1 MRYPE
6 VNEQNEEPMG
16 RGKKDGKCEVAP
28 SSNGL
33 DAARKTEEDCG
44 NLAAPAVGEF
54 PTLQAALK
62 QRGPVQPKIKQKGSR
77 GDDPS
82 EKQGTRCSCGS
93 FQLAG
98 GFHHRAMRLK
108 PKQTQRGDEGGPFHK
123 LKPPQPLRSQKLPD
137 W

>member
-1 MRYPE
+1 
-6 VNEQNEEPMG
+6 MG

-28 SSNGL
+28 SSNSL

-62 QRGPVQPKIKQKGSR
+62 QRGPVQPQIKQKGSR

-82 EKQGTRCSCGS
+82 EKQGTRCPFGS
-93 FQLAG
+93 FQLADG
-98 GFHHRAMRLK
+98 LNHGTLRF
-108 PKQTQRGDEGGPFHK
+108 KQKKTAAAGNASP
-123 LKPPQPLRSQKLPD
+123 
-137 W
+137 

>member
-1 MRYPE
+1 
-6 VNEQNEEPMG
+6 MG

-44 NLAAPAVGEF
+44 DLAAPAVGEF

-62 QRGPVQPKIKQKGSR
+62 QRGPVQPQIKQKGSR

-82 EKQGTRCSCGS
+82 EKQGTRCPCGS
-93 FQLAG
+93 FQLAA
-98 GFHHRAMRLK
+98 GFNHMTTRLK
-108 PKQTQRGDEGGPFHK
+108 KKH
-123 LKPPQPLRSQKLPD
+123 PQPAANTSAFQIKNPPHPNNSN
-137 W
+137 